1 MAEQTTVLQ
10 LVLDYLQMGSTIST
24 MDDRIAIQKVVCL
37 TQEAGLPLGYGYNW
51 YVRGPYSPGLA
62 ADYYQVARLRNSVE
76 AEAKQFTLTASA
88 LAAVEKVKRVMS
100 VPQGVGLDRVQWLEL
115 VASIAFLI
123 KRYRLGRQAA
133 AEKIQVSKPL
143 LYPHFNA
150 AYAALQTAGFG
161 LG

>member
-10 LVLDYLQMGSTIST
+10 LVLDYLEMGNTIST
-24 MDDRIAIQKVVCL
+24 IDERIAIQKVVCL

-62 ADYYQVARLRNSVE
+62 ADYYQIARLRPSVE
-76 AEAKQFTLTASA
+76 TDAKKFALTASA
-88 LAAVEKVKRVMS
+88 LAAVEKVKSVMF
-100 VPQGVGLDRVQWLEL
+100 VPQGVGLDRVRWLEL

-133 AEKIQVSKPL
+133 AQKIAVSKPL
-143 LYPHFNA
+143 LFPHFDA
-150 AYAALQTAGFG
+150 AYDALQAAGFG
-161 LG
+161 LE